1 MAKNSIMEYTK
12 RVGKSI
18 KFATTEVLKE
28 QMPTTVNTIETNKEF
43 AKSYYPAKVLLVI
56 KLKPLGIN
64 MYINLLKIALEISK
78 WRLQQ
83 VTITMKIES

>member
-28 QMPTTVNTIETNKEF
+28 QMPTTVNTVETNKEF
-43 AKSYYPAKVLLVI
+43 AKSYYKDIVSSKGSIGNKIRTLRDQYVY
-56 KLKPLGIN
+56 KPVKDSFRN
-64 MYINLLKIALEISK
+64 LKIEN
-78 WRLQQ
+78 
-83 VTITMKIES
+83 